1 MKLITCSLEVQH
13 KEKTMVTIMKK
24 GTRTAE
30 VKDSKLV
37 SMYEDDGWTKHSTA
51 KAEEPVK
58 ATLKPVKKFSASSV
72 KVEDSG
78 TAVETPAEN
87 NEASNNN

>member
-1 MKLITCSLEVQH
+1 
-13 KEKTMVTIMKK
+13 MVTIMKK